1 MKYIYYISII
11 SLLSF
16 ISFKYYESKY
26 KQDEVDASELL

>member
-16 ISFKYYESKY
+16 IAFKYYESKY
-26 KQDEVDASELL
+26 KQDEVDTNELP